1 MRKSGQVYTEINIF
15 GVYVAPFAVMMLAAW
30 LVTIP
35 LSLVANRLGI
45 SRRVWH
51 PGLFN
56 LCVYVIILSL
66 IVLLVGAHQ

>member
-1 MRKSGQVYTEINIF
+1 MYTEINIF

-30 LVTIP
+30 AATFP
-35 LSLVANRLGI
+35 LSLVANHFGI

-56 LCVYVIILSL
+56 LCVYIIILSL
-66 IVLLVGAHQ
+66 IVLYAGPRQ

>member
-1 MRKSGQVYTEINIF
+1 MYTEINIF

-30 LVTIP
+30 LVTMP
-35 LSLVANRLGI
+35 LSLVVDRLGI

-56 LCVYVIILSL
+56 LCLYVIVLSL
-66 IVLLVGAHQ
+66 IVLLAGIRQ

>member
-1 MRKSGQVYTEINIF
+1 MRKPRHVYAEINIF

-30 LVTIP
+30 LATIP
-35 LSLVANRLGI
+35 LSLVVDRLGI

-56 LCVYVIILSL
+56 LCLYVIVLSL
-66 IVLLVGAHQ
+66 IVLLAGIRQ

>member
-1 MRKSGQVYTEINIF
+1 MYAEINIF

-30 LVTIP
+30 LATIP
-35 LSLVANRLGI
+35 LSLVVDRLGI

-56 LCVYVIILSL
+56 LCLYVIVLSL
-66 IVLLVGAHQ
+66 IVLLAGIRQ